1 MERLTHE
8 RNNGIKTGYW
18 SPEKKEEL
26 VQHLAA
32 YEDTGLDPEQI
43 RELDKLYAE
52 KCKELAKYRWI
63 PVTERLP
70 EDEDHLVLIQ
80 VSGKPEDYI
89 TLEDALMTASYDV
102 ADGWILETY
111 PEWEDAHPVAWMPLP
126 EPYKD
131 GIVKGSQGVSEG

>member
-18 SPEKKEEL
+18 SLAKKEEL
-26 VQHLAA
+26 AQRLAA

-43 RELDKLYAE
+43 RELDELYAE
-52 KCKELAKYRWI
+52 KCKELAKHRWI

-70 EDEDHLVLIQ
+70 EDEEHLVLIQ
-80 VSGKPEDYI
+80 VSGKLEGNI
-89 TLEDALMTASYDV
+89 MLEDAITMASYNV
-102 ADGWILETY
+102 ADGWILEMY

-126 EPYKD
+126 EPYGGK
-131 GIVKGSQGVSEG
+131 E